1 VPVGLACFAE
11 WSYFVD
17 GFRVFDIT
25 TDAATNGLLSGRDQL
40 AISFILVELEKTSVS
55 TNI

>member
-1 VPVGLACFAE
+1 MPVGLACFAE
-11 WSYFVD
+11 WSDFVD